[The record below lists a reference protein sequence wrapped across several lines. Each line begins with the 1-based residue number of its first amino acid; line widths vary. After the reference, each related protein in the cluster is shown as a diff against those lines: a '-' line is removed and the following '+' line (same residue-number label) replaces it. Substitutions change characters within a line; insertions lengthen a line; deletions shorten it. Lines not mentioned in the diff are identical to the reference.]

1 MITSETV
8 YLNARTE
15 TVNSFVTLTGTY
27 WDYWYEDSW
36 YEDEW
41 YSDYQ
46 WKVNENVNI

>member
-8 YLNARTE
+8 YLNSGSE
-15 TVNSFVTLTGTY
+15 TVECYGTVRGNY

>member
-8 YLNARTE
+8 YLNSRTE
-15 TVNSFVTLTGTY
+15 TINCYVALTGTY